1 MILIGEYWVFYGI
14 KAMSFRGAAKVSNDI
29 SALKVFKDFRD
40 LPRKARFR
48 TFKIMNKIRQGS
60 SLFTLFN
67 IKIAKDIK
75 ILELSK
81 NSVTF
86 VKNGAGVVRP
96 E

>member
-1 MILIGEYWVFYGI
+1 MNLIGEYWGFYGI
-14 KAMSFRGAAKVSNDI
+14 KAMSFRGVAKVSNDLRD
-29 SALKVFKDFRD
+29 LKVFKDFRD
-40 LPRKARFR
+40 FPRIGRFR

-60 SLFTLFN
+60 SLFMLFN
-67 IKIAKDIK
+67 IKTAKDIK

-86 VKNGAGVVRP
+86 VKNVAGVVRP

>member
-1 MILIGEYWVFYGI
+1 MNLIGEYWGFYGI
-14 KAMSFRGAAKVSNDI
+14 KAMSFRGVAKVSNDLRN
-29 SALKVFKDFRD
+29 LKVFKDFRD
-40 LPRKARFR
+40 LPRKGRFR

-60 SLFTLFN
+60 SLFMLFN
-67 IKIAKDIK
+67 IKTAKDIK

>member
-1 MILIGEYWVFYGI
+1 MNLIGEYWGFYGI
-14 KAMSFRGAAKVSNDI
+14 KAMSFRGVAKVSND
-29 SALKVFKDFRD
+29 LKVFKDFRD
-40 LPRKARFR
+40 LPRKGRFR

-60 SLFTLFN
+60 SLFMLFN
-67 IKIAKDIK
+67 IKTAKDIK